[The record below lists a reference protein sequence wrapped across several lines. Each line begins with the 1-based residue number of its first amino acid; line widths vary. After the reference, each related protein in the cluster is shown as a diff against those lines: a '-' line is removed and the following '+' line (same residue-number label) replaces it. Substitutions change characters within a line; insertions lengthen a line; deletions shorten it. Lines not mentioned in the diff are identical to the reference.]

1 LLTFATSIAP
11 LVQANDDAK
20 EKKERRKS
28 LALESLK
35 RDLVLTPH
43 REPRKSILAKDVPA
57 E

>member
-1 LLTFATSIAP
+1 
-11 LVQANDDAK
+11 VQANDDAK